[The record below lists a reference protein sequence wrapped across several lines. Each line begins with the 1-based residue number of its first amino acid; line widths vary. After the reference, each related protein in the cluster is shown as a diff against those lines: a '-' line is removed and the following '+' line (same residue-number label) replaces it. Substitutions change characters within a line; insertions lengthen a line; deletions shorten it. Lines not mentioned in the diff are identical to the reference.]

1 MHKNSLIYINHIKDC
16 ISRIKSYTEGM
27 EESSFLENSLI
38 QDAVIRNFE
47 IIGEAT
53 KHLSNE
59 FRDKYPK
66 IEWKKIAGLRDK
78 LIHDYI
84 GVDLWAV
91 WGIVENVLPELED
104 SINNIIFNENKPD

>member
-1 MHKNSLIYINHIKDC
+1 MHIKNKRVHERNEDC
-16 ISRIKSYTEGM
+16 
-27 EESSFLENSLI
+27 FLKNNLI

-53 KHLSNE
+53 KKLDE
-59 FRDKYPK
+59 DFRAKYPE
-66 IEWKKIAGLRDK
+66 IEWKKIAGMRDK

-91 WGIVENVLPELED
+91 WGVVA
-104 SINNIIFNENKPD
+104 NIIPILDIQIKDILKKKKDF